1 MAIEEQLQETPE
13 VEEQESS
20 GGNMT
25 DDQERDLELAVLFGK
40 NVLADAEEQIIAPAL
55 KSKDPGQV
63 LGQFFLTL
71 IKKID
76 ESFVNDM
83 ALDKAIYLAEGG
95 WLEQMSEELQDEY
108 GVSEDITNRMETYVA
123 SMAQQMAQQGQ
134 QQEAQAPA
142 AVPPGAPVMPTGV
155 QTNG

>member
-1 MAIEEQLQETPE
+1 MAIEDKMTE
-13 VEEQESS
+13 VPEQEGTSA
-20 GGNMT
+20 NMT
-25 DDQERDLELAVLFGK
+25 DEQERDLEIAVLFGR
-40 NVLADAEEQIIAPAL
+40 NVLTDARVQSIAPAL
-55 KSKDPGQV
+55 MSKDPGQV

-95 WLEQMSEELQDEY
+95 WLEQMSEALQDEY
-108 GVSEDITNRMETYVA
+108 NVSEDITNRMETYVA

-134 QQEAQAPA
+134 QQAAQAPA
-142 AVPPGAPVMPTGV
+142 AVPPGSPVMPEAV
-155 QTNG
+155 SNG